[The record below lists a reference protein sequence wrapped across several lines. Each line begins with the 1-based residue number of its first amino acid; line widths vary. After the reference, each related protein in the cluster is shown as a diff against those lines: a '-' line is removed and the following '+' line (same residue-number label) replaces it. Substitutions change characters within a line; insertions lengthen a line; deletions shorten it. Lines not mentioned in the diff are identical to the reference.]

1 MHWCIISGTLM
12 KQGGEE
18 GKTTMAIPAG
28 KKRIQ
33 ITITDSLLNEIDSLI
48 RGKNKKIGTDIWSR
62 SDFITWAL
70 NQQLTLL
77 DQQER
82 ENSEW

>member
-1 MHWCIISGTLM
+1 M

-48 RGKNKKIGTDIWSR
+48 REKNKKIGYR
-62 SDFITWAL
+62 YLVAV
-70 NQQLTLL
+70 
-77 DQQER
+77 
-82 ENSEW
+82 